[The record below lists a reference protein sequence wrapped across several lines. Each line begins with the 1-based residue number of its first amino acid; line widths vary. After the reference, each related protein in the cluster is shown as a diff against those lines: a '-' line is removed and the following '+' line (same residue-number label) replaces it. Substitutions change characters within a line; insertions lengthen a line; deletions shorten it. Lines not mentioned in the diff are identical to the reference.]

1 MLLCICTNADR
12 SCVGQ
17 LHGALEVVATVFSG
31 VHTRAMEPI
40 AIYRSVNRDGETYS
54 LPPRSLRRLRE
65 SLGASARLSPRL
77 FLARESP
84 GPRDAVDEGVAPHI
98 IQLLTGL
105 TEERLRE
112 RSGASVAFL
121 DPHTEAELKRAR

>member
-1 MLLCICTNADR
+1 
-12 SCVGQ
+12 
-17 LHGALEVVATVFSG
+17 
-31 VHTRAMEPI
+31 MEPI

-54 LPPRSLRRLRE
+54 LP
-65 SLGASARLSPRL
+65 PRL